1 MSSKEPLP
9 KGSLRV
15 PVVIYARVSTDKQV
29 GGRFDSCES
38 QATVCREILR
48 QHTEKGWYEVTTLTD
63 AAYSG
68 STMNRPGIQ
77 KLKRMIEAGEVK
89 VVLIFKLERLSRNI
103 DEWGPFRAFLE
114 QHGCKLVSATE
125 DISEEEPEG
134 RLKNNIMMSVND
146 FDRRN
151 IAKKTRIKMREQAR
165 RGFWNG
171 GVVPYGYTY
180 DKNTQNLQ
188 PHPTE
193 GPIVLRIYQ
202 EAAKLVSLTDLANQ
216 LNAEGHRTKVRVNY
230 RRDGSEQTVGG
241 RMFRSDGLR
250 LMLRNPL
257 YRAAVKFEGQEFA
270 AQHPALVPADLWE
283 KANAAT
289 AETEPRPVYAFREQD
304 RHHHLLKGLAWCGS
318 CGRALVPCDSGKK
331 VKSGVKYRYYTCSL
345 VMRESQA
352 TPCPVRR
359 LSADA
364 LERAVLAV
372 IGESSQH
379 PSLVSEMVNVSRRMR
394 TGDSE
399 ALRIDLEHIKVE
411 LVTVEKKLTNCA
423 EAVAKDGISA
433 LGEVLVR
440 RATEL
445 RHERQALLLEQE
457 RKRQALTAADALV
470 LEENAIRTNLQRLR
484 TLLPSLSPSEQKDLV
499 RLFVERVEVRRYLSA
514 GKSRDPAESADA
526 NDRMMAV
533 QIKLHLPE
541 LVRSMEERAGA
552 STRRSAIS
560 ITGLTLDT
568 RIDFSH
574 AQRGEVTVVAP
585 FHQSF
590 RLHDRVRTPPVRKST
605 VEHPIIRVLQWQE
618 MLRSGAVANRVELA
632 KKAHLT
638 PGAITLMMRLL
649 KLDPAIQSFLAG
661 LKTTSAVWFFGYK
674 PMGKLA
680 ELPLEEQRAAFA
692 RMRVEFDAMDQRNNA
707 RHKTTVLTVAT
718 HKSISAAPRLSAG

>member
-1 MSSKEPLP
+1 MSAREPRL
-9 KGSLRV
+9 GSLRV

-38 QATVCREILR
+38 QTAVCREVVR
-48 QHTEKGWYEVTTLTD
+48 QHAVEGWHEVASLTD

-68 STMNRPGIQ
+68 GSMNRPGIQ

-134 RLKNNIMMSVND
+134 RLKNNIVMSVND

-180 DKNTQNLQ
+180 DKNTQTLQ
-188 PHPTE
+188 PDPTE
-193 GPIVLRIYQ
+193 APIVRRIFE

-216 LNAEGHRTKVRVNY
+216 LNAEGHRTKRRVNY

-241 RMFRSDGLR
+241 RIFRSDGLR
-250 LMLRNPL
+250 LLLRNPL

-270 AQHPALVPADLWE
+270 AQHMALVPTELWE

-289 AETEPRPVYAFREQD
+289 AETEPRPVYAFRPQD
-304 RHHHLLKGLAWCGS
+304 RHHHLLKGLVWCGS

-345 VMRESQA
+345 VMREPQGA
-352 TPCPVRR
+352 PCPVRR

-379 PSLVSEMVNVSRRMR
+379 PTLISEMVNVSRRMR
-394 TGDSE
+394 TGDCE
-399 ALRIDLEHIKVE
+399 ALRADLERIKGE
-411 LVTVEKKLTNCA
+411 LATVERKLTNCA
-423 EAVAKDGISA
+423 EAVAKDGVSA

-457 RKRQALTAADALV
+457 RKRQALTAADVLA

-484 TLLPSLSPSEQKDLV
+484 TLLPSLSPDEQKDLV
-499 RLFVERVEVRRYLSA
+499 RLFVERVEVRRYLPSS
-514 GKSRDPAESADA
+514 KSRGLPTPEQA
-526 NDRMMAV
+526 NDRIMAV

-552 STRRSAIS
+552 ATRRTAIS
-560 ITGLTLDT
+560 IGGLTLDT
-568 RIDFSH
+568 QIDFSQ
-574 AQRGEVTVVAP
+574 AQRGEVTVMAP
-585 FHQSF
+585 FHQAF
-590 RLHDRVRTPPVRKST
+590 RLHDRVRTPFVRKPAA
-605 VEHPIIRVLQWQE
+605 EHPIIRVRQWQE
-618 MLRSGAVANRVELA
+618 MLRSGAVASRVELA

-638 PGAITLMMRLL
+638 PGAVTLMMRLL

-661 LKTTSAVWFFGYK
+661 LKSTSAVWFFGYK

-692 RMRVEFDAMDQRNNA
+692 KMRAEFDAMEQRNQA
-707 RHKTTVLTVAT
+707 RNKTTVLTVAT
-718 HKSISAAPRLSAG
+718 NKMFSSAPRLSVG